1 MVRPNQPPT
10 LRVASDIRDPQGLA
24 FFSVGS
30 SAISPARFRSQR
42 HRACVTRVS
51 FTTRE
56 TGWRRPARF
65 PACSGQSSDHPSPPP
80 AAGQAPCG
88 AGGRGPRT
96 ETCGVRAGRLSQPRG
111 GVSRVL
117 RVPLMLRSPGEML
130 LPGAGP

>member
-1 MVRPNQPPT
+1 MVHPNQPPT

-80 AAGQAPCG
+80 AARQALCG
-88 AGGRGPRT
+88 EVDAAPAPGPAAFGPAGLVSHVAASR
-96 ETCGVRAGRLSQPRG
+96 ECCGSL
-111 GVSRVL
+111 
-117 RVPLMLRSPGEML
+117 
-130 LPGAGP
+130 